1 MMTWD
6 DLYAAFRM
14 AGLTT
19 SQRDFSRRI
28 LGGSA
33 GWLSSNKARDRQP
46 TISVLARLLTLVSDL
61 DTQNHNALTTGQRL
75 TADQQ
80 SHAGMI
86 WRIKQALN
94 DELHRRAR

>member
-1 MMTWD
+1 VS
-6 DLYAAFRM
+6 DLDTQNHNA
-14 AGLTT
+14 LTT
-19 SQRDFSRRI
+19 GQR
-28 LGGSA
+28 LTA
-33 GWLSSNKARDRQP
+33 E
-46 TISVLARLLTLVSDL
+46 LARLLTLVSDL

-94 DELHRRAR
+94 DELHRRARRGVA